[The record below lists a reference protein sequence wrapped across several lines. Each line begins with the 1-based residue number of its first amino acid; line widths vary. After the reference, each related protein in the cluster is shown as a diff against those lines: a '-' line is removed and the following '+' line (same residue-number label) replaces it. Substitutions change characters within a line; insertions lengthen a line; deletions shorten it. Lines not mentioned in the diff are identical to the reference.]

1 MVRKNL
7 ARRMSALF
15 GAAACVLL
23 SAPLGHAETVTYSFT
38 RFSTNGSVNPE
49 SQFTLEVRDFD
60 KDNNTLAGQV
70 SFLFRNTGLI
80 ASSITGTHFEDG
92 AVLGI
97 AYVNSGPGVD
107 FSEPGSGPP
116 SLPEGIGLSPAFV
129 TTKGFTARADPPRAA
144 NGVNPGEWLEIIVDL
159 KPDLA
164 YGDVITAISNGF
176 KRTSNLPYSGNA
188 LRVGLHV
195 QAIGG
200 EGGFS
205 DGFILSQIPLPAPV
219 GLALA
224 GLAGVVI
231 ITRRKRKASVALD

>member
-1 MVRKNL
+1 MVGRRFTTRTCAILGAVVFIGLSSSL
-7 ARRMSALF
+7 A
-15 GAAACVLL
+15 
-23 SAPLGHAETVTYSFT
+23 HAETVTYSFT

-92 AVLGI
+92 AILGI
-97 AYVNSGPGVD
+97 AAVHGGPGVD

-116 SLPEGIGLSPAFV
+116 SLPGGNGLSPAFV
-129 TTKGFTARADPPRAA
+129 TTKGFTARADPPREV
-144 NGVNPGEWLEIIVDL
+144 NGVNPGEWLEVIIDL
-159 KPDLA
+159 KTDLA
-164 YGDVITAISNGF
+164 FSDVITAISNGF
-176 KRTSNLPYSGNA
+176 KRTAELPYSGNA

-195 QAIGG
+195 QAIGD
-200 EGGFS
+200 EEQS
-205 DGFILSQIPLPAPV
+205 DGFILSIPLPAPL

-224 GLAGVVI
+224 GLGGVVI
-231 ITRRKRKASVALD
+231 ISRRARQASAFTG